1 VVLAAHRDEK
11 VGQVRLL
18 LLHFGVV
25 LVRYQHRGVVPRV
38 LDLEDQLLR
47 LGKAG
52 ECLLFLGRT
61 GQRETGVDEAWLSRM
76 PLGDHFH

>member
-1 VVLAAHRDEK
+1 MVLAAHRDEK
-11 VGQVRLL
+11 VGQVRLF

-25 LVRYQHRGVVPRV
+25 LVRHQHRIVPRV
-38 LDLEDQLLR
+38 LDLENQLLR

-52 ECLLFLGRT
+52 ECLLFLGRAR
-61 GQRETGVDEAWLSRM
+61 QRETGVDEAWLSRM